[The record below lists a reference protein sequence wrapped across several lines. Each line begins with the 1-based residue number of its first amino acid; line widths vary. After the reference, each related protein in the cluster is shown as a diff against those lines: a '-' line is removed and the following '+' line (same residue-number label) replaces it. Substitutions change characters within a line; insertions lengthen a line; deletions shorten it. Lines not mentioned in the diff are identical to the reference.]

1 MDYVSHALEAL
12 GKALSDKDLEIQTLK
27 WSNEDL
33 RRKVKELEGQIKIE
47 TTVTTTVSAERE
59 A

>member
-1 MDYVSHALEAL
+1 MDYISHALEAL
-12 GKALSDKDLEIQTLK
+12 GKALSDKDYEIQSLK
-27 WSNEDL
+27 WSNESL
-33 RRKVKELEGQIKIE
+33 ERKVKELEGQIKIE